1 MQKAKKTETVDS
13 TTKAVVKSTPK
24 TVAKTVVKKTASV
37 STGVIKTVKVSRTK
51 LSELLRASSGKFVA
65 VVFVKQDGT
74 ERTIVGKASAK
85 DYFTPLGYIKYKD
98 SKNNYKLVD
107 PRTVKELHASNCI
120 YKV

>member
-51 LSELLRASSGKFVA
+51 MSELLKANSGKFVSI
-65 VVFVKQDGT
+65 VFVKQDGT
-74 ERTIVGKASAK
+74 VRTINGKASAK

-107 PRTVKELHASNCI
+107 PRTTQELHCSGVI